1 MNSAI
6 SSAASTQCP
15 DRGCASG
22 PQEEE
27 EEEEKEQPVA

>member
-6 SSAASTQCP
+6 SSVASTQCP
-15 DRGCASG
+15 GRGRASG
-22 PQEEE
+22 PKEEE